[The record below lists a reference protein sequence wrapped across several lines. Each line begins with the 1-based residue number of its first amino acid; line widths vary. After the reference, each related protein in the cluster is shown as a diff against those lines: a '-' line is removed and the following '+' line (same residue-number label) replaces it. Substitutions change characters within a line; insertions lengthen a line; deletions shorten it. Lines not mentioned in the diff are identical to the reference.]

1 MQEIMTVD
9 SMKDYMRAAG
19 QYAARIASLTQEIQ
33 ELVGDT
39 LPHYSGWHVS
49 GARGGTGASKVEQA
63 VTLAEKNRSK
73 AARLMKE
80 VLRMKRELDFLD
92 SLYYWGWCN
101 VVRLHYFYGLRWP
114 EIARRVHRCESTCRR
129 YEQEQLEML
138 CGEWNEVMRKQS
150 GLARAAVVQ
159 WGGTK
164 SPADCTVFTKL
175 FGEFVISQW
184 VGRQSR
190 RPLHQVYKCLHFCRR
205 LLKYETGGGCV

>member
-19 QYAARIASLTQEIQ
+19 QYAARIADLTQEIQ
-33 ELVGDT
+33 ELVGDV

-63 VTLAEKNRSK
+63 VTLAEKNRNK

-80 VLRMKRELDFLD
+80 ILRMRKELAFLD
-92 SLYYWGWCN
+92 SLYYWDWCN

-129 YEQEQLEML
+129 YEQEQLKML
-138 CGEWNEVMRKQS
+138 CDEWN
-150 GLARAAVVQ
+150 AAVA
-159 WGGTK
+159 GK
-164 SPADCTVFTKL
+164 
-175 FGEFVISQW
+175 
-184 VGRQSR
+184 
-190 RPLHQVYKCLHFCRR
+190 
-205 LLKYETGGGCV
+205 TGAGQAAVAI